1 VWMWSSAAV
10 SPLSTGRSSPSASK
24 RPVIGSGS
32 WAPLEQKLI
41 LGYEF
46 RTVIMKSDLSQ
57 MEQATDVALADHTT
71 LRVGGV
77 ARRMIIAETETELI
91 ETLREL
97 DAAGEPLLIL
107 GGGSNLLVGDSGFD
121 GTVIKIAT
129 RGVDEDS
136 AACSGAVI
144 TVAAGEPWD
153 PLVSY
158 AVERS
163 WSGLEAM
170 SGIPGLVGATPIQNV
185 GAYGADVSELI
196 SIVRT
201 LDRSTGQLKTLFP
214 TECGF
219 AYRTSRFK
227 SDPGRFLVLSVTF
240 QLPLG
245 SMSQPIRYPELA
257 RALGIEVGQRAPAP
271 EVRQAVLALRTAK
284 GMVLAEDDHDTWS
297 AGSFF
302 TNPLIS
308 SAQARTLPPEAPR
321 FNQADGMIK
330 TSAAW
335 LIERAGFGKGYGN
348 GAARLSRKHTLALT
362 NRGGATAA
370 DLLSLAREIRAGVQT
385 KFDIE
390 LVPEPVLV
398 GCEL

>member
-1 VWMWSSAAV
+1 MKREIDMLPELVEGRTDEASTSSARI
-10 SPLSTGRSSPSASK
+10 SPDPS
-24 RPVIGSGS
+24 
-32 WAPLEQKLI
+32 LI
-41 LGYEF
+41 
-46 RTVIMKSDLSQ
+46 
-57 MEQATDVALADHTT
+57 LADHTT
-71 LRVGGV
+71 LRVGGL
-77 ARRMIIAETETELI
+77 AHRMLTVETEPELI
-91 ETLREL
+91 EVLRDL
-97 DAAGEPLLIL
+97 DAAGEQVLIL
-107 GGGSNLLVGDSGFD
+107 GGGSNVLIGDAGFA

-129 RGVDEDS
+129 RGVAEDVD
-136 AACSGAVI
+136 ACSGAVI

-153 PLVSY
+153 PLVSS
-158 AVERS
+158 AIEQG
-163 WSGLEAM
+163 WSGLETM
-170 SGIPGLVGATPIQNV
+170 SGIPGLTGATPIQNV
-185 GAYGADVSELI
+185 GAYGAEVSELI
-196 SIVRT
+196 SMVRT
-201 LDRSTGQLKTLFP
+201 LDRSTGQLKTLFR

-219 AYRTSRFK
+219 GYRTSRFK
-227 SDPGRFLVLSVTF
+227 IDPGHFLVLSVTF

-245 SMSQPIRYPELA
+245 TMSQSIRYPELA
-257 RALGIEVGQRAPAP
+257 RMLGIEVGQRVPAA
-271 EVRQAVLALRTAK
+271 EVRQAVLELRTAK
-284 GMVLAEDDHDTWS
+284 GMVLAENDHDTWS

-308 SAQARTLPPEAPR
+308 SAQARSLPPEAPR

-370 DLLSLAREIRAGVQT
+370 DLLSLAREIRAGVQA

-398 GCEL
+398 GCQL